1 VLNLKK
7 KNNFIVC
14 KIVEMRKSKLNKR
27 KHDNSFLS
35 FFKHC
40 GVSVLGEFCL
50 YILFKFFFQQFSFTM
65 KYFSLKCYFV
75 DISVSKF
82 KGKENYIKTTNKRE
96 KDWLVGFNLKKLSKC
111 FY

>member
-1 VLNLKK
+1 
-7 KNNFIVC
+7 
-14 KIVEMRKSKLNKR
+14 
-27 KHDNSFLS
+27 
-35 FFKHC
+35 
-40 GVSVLGEFCL
+40 
-50 YILFKFFFQQFSFTM
+50 M